1 VCCRKRIEG
10 IVEFDFVH
18 EVGLS
23 EGCLKS
29 FRSAGVAMEKGAIFY
44 DTENFVSLPEAIPLE
59 RIVRVEPKSVYAKSS
74 PNQLLKEALANPI
87 KSRRLN
93 DENITNAAAIFSD
106 NTRLPSPY
114 LTNLIQTLTKK
125 TEDVKLIVASGTHVL
140 PSHDYL
146 KKTVGEDVLR
156 SCRVVF
162 SSTRDSSCRFDSIGE
177 TSRGTLVEVNKEIL
191 DRDFVVSSLCV
202 RPHYFAGFEGG
213 SKAILP
219 GCSSLRTT
227 SKNHSYVIGNPYAR
241 ELVLNGNPIRE
252 DINEVP
258 MMLEKHGTKYR
269 VADFVAD
276 TNDNPFKIA
285 YGDPLET
292 HRGLA
297 NASRDIYAVKA
308 SETTLGITVA
318 DGSLGRNLYQATKA
332 FILTTNVMKPSRS
345 PKSTVVLVASLKDGI
360 GSDTWANEVVHYS
373 SMSSED
379 VIRDLEQRAK
389 RGEFNET
396 LQKINR
402 FAIDR
407 DLIDLRVVSPK
418 APKEVERLLN
428 EARIFFA
435 RRLDEAFED
444 FHEFNENVVLVPKG
458 SSTVPIRTT

>member
-1 VCCRKRIEG
+1 M
-10 IVEFDFVH
+10 VEFDFVH

-23 EGCLKS
+23 EDRLKS
-29 FRSAGVAMEKGAIFY
+29 LRSGGVAMEKDAIFY
-44 DTENFVSLPEAIPLE
+44 DAENFVSLPEAIPLE

-74 PNQLLKEALANPI
+74 PHQLLKEALANPI
-87 KSRRLN
+87 KSRRFN
-93 DENITNAAAIFSD
+93 DESITNAAVIFSD

-114 LTNLIQTLTKK
+114 LTNLIQTLTEK

-146 KKTVGEDVLR
+146 KKTAGEVLR

-162 SSTRDSSCRFDSIGE
+162 SSTRDNSCRFESVGE
-177 TSRGTLVEVNKEIL
+177 TSRGTLVEINKEIL
-191 DRDFVVSSLCV
+191 DRVFVVSSLCV

-219 GCSSLRTT
+219 GCSSLKTT
-227 SKNHSYVIGNPYAR
+227 SRNHSYVIGNSYAR

-276 TNDNPFKIA
+276 NNDNPFKIA

-292 HRGLA
+292 HRVLA
-297 NASRDIYAVKA
+297 NASQDIYAVKA
-308 SETTLGITVA
+308 PETTLSITVA

-373 SMSSED
+373 SMSSKD

-428 EARIFFA
+428 EVRIFFA
-435 RRLDEAFED
+435 RKLDEALED
-444 FHEFNENVVLVPKG
+444 FHEFNENIILVPKG